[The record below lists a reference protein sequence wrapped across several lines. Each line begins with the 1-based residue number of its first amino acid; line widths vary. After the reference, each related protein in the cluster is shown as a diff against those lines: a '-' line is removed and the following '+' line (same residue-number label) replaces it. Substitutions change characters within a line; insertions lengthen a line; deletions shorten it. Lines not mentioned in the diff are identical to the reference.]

1 MSLSEIVALVTMTF
15 WLLFAPISAHAQQK
29 IPQSLYS
36 EDYQV
41 KKNKEDS
48 LLYSNLKNGFQ
59 KSGSQRNLSC
69 ALQGCV

>member
-15 WLLFAPISAHAQQK
+15 WLLFAPISAQSQQK
-29 IPQSLYS
+29 DSIQAFIP

-48 LLYSNLKNGFQ
+48 LL
-59 KSGSQRNLSC
+59 
-69 ALQGCV
+69 